1 MTDSFRPAVG
11 AMRPPATEGNIT
23 NAAALREETL
33 ARAQADGL
41 EQARAAQHQREQQ
54 TNEMRRKWAI
64 EQTVQLLHRKTHY
77 EHEFFT
83 MVDKIQKYLVSGELP
98 HTGT

>member
-1 MTDSFRPAVG
+1 MIDKYSMLPIVGAKMTDAEKFHISEEERREAIKSARNTG
-11 AMRPPATEGNIT
+11 LQQ
-23 NAAALREETL
+23 AAE
-33 ARAQADGL
+33 AQAI
-41 EQARAAQHQREQQ
+41 RAEQ

-77 EHEFFT
+77 EQEFFT